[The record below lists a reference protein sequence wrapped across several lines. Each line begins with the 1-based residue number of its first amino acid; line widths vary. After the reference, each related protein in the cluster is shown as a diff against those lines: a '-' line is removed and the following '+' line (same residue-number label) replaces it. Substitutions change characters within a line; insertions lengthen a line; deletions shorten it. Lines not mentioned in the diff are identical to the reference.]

1 MHITRAD
8 FGDPRLAAF
17 LQAHLDDMEPTAPP
31 ESRHALDL
39 TALQGD
45 GVRLWVGAD
54 GDGILG
60 TVALAAVD
68 DGHEELKSMRTEPRV
83 RGTGVA
89 TSLLAHALDDAR
101 RRGVSRV
108 SLETG
113 SMEFFEPARRFY
125 ARAGFTPCEPVRLLR
140 RGPAEQLHDAG
151 AGSALTPSTYAG
163 SVRSPSCRARARSR
177 CRSSR
182 RGGATIRATMA
193 RPRPGAG
200 ARRARPGWWSGSSR
214 NSCSWSGAE
223 MPMPVS
229 STVATTAR
237 PAS

>member
-1 MHITRAD
+1 MPESPPVITATWSSNRSWPTYDSSPWSGFSSISRVTESSSPGRGSSSPSVSGCACARVGSCRLWSSLLTSRPSSGAFGPRPCPHACHRCAHRGLDDDGPVQISRAD
-8 FGDPRLAAF
+8 FTDPRLSAF

-45 GVRLWVGAD
+45 GVRLWVGRAG
-54 GDGILG
+54 GDEILG

-89 TSLLAHALDDAR
+89 TRLLAHALHDAR

-125 ARAGFTPCEPVRLLR
+125 SRAGF
-140 RGPAEQLHDAG
+140 
-151 AGSALTPSTYAG
+151 
-163 SVRSPSCRARARSR
+163 
-177 CRSSR
+177 
-182 RGGATIRATMA
+182 
-193 RPRPGAG
+193 
-200 ARRARPGWWSGSSR
+200 
-214 NSCSWSGAE
+214 
-223 MPMPVS
+223 
-229 STVATTAR
+229 
-237 PAS
+237 